1 VRSRADDGIKASS
14 SSSSSWTESRADRPL
29 VAVQVVVLGGCG
41 GRRRDETTT
50 DARNSVSLVS
60 AAGCENLRRTF
71 RENNL
76 VSTLPLRGG
85 AQLSSPSRR
94 PRTLARVSAGCSSL
108 SPPPLSHLA
117 VLRETISAGQLAE
130 YISQRVPWRF
140 RKR

>member
-1 VRSRADDGIKASS
+1 MPLYPSFVRPRADDGIKASSS

-29 VAVQVVVLGGCG
+29 VAVQVVVVVVVVVGGGCG
-41 GRRRDETTT
+41 GRRRDDTTT

-85 AQLSSPSRR
+85 AQLSSPAAERE
-94 PRTLARVSAGCSSL
+94 PTLARVSAGCTSLSLSL
-108 SPPPLSHLA
+108 SPSLI
-117 VLRETISAGQLAE
+117 T
-130 YISQRVPWRF
+130 RF
-140 RKR
+140 RGKQ